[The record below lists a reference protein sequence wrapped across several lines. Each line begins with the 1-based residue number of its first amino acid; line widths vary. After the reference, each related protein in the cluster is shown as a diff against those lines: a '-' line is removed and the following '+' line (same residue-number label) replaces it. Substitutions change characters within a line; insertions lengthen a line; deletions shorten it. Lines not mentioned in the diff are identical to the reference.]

1 MACVLSGFPNL
12 VSFHFRVCLAPVLSS
27 EVLSSEVLSS
37 EVLSSEVLSSEV
49 LFSIY
54 LPVVFK
60 DQGL

>member
-37 EVLSSEVLSSEV
+37 EVLSSEVL
-49 LFSIY
+49 FSIY

>member
-37 EVLSSEVLSSEV
+37 EVLSSEVL
-49 LFSIY
+49 FSID

-60 DQGL
+60 DQAYNF

>member
-27 EVLSSEVLSS
+27 EVLSSEVL
-37 EVLSSEVLSSEV
+37 
-49 LFSIY
+49 FSID

-60 DQGL
+60 DQAYNF

>member
-1 MACVLSGFPNL
+1 MKWKALIDGLCFKWLSKFSFFP
-12 VSFHFRVCLAPVLSS
+12 FQG
-27 EVLSSEVLSS
+27 
-37 EVLSSEVLSSEV
+37 LSSEV

>member
-37 EVLSSEVLSSEV
+37 EVL
-49 LFSIY
+49 FSIY

>member
-27 EVLSSEVLSS
+27 EVL
-37 EVLSSEVLSSEV
+37 
-49 LFSIY
+49 FSIY